1 MTDCLIAQAFLL
13 KQKYAP
19 KSKPKIASLAGD
31 FCKA

>member
-1 MTDCLIAQAFLL
+1 MTDCLMAHAFLL

>member
-1 MTDCLIAQAFLL
+1 MTDCLIAHAFLL

-19 KSKPKIASLAGD
+19 KSKPKRASLAGD

>member
-1 MTDCLIAQAFLL
+1 MTDCLIAHAFLL

-19 KSKPKIASLAGD
+19 KSKPKIASLARD